1 MKRIEVKQNN
11 PVSENNPLN
20 QNKRVI
26 KNNPINNKNKT
37 LNKWESKYLQPE
49 ESRFLD
55 KFLKEA
61 SAEKIPVIDKSTGR
75 FLELTCILVSPYDI
89 LEIGCGIGFSSYFL
103 IKNLKDGNYT
113 GIDLN
118 ADRVKRAEKFIKS
131 KFPDRNF
138 RFITGNALRIIP
150 ELNNN
155 KPECKYDMVFIDAA
169 KFEYPLYI
177 RVVEPLLK
185 KGALIIAD
193 NIFYKNKIFSKK
205 IDNHDLNSVKGIRDY
220 IDYITGKPCFESY
233 FFDIGDGISVTK
245 YLDL

>member
-1 MKRIEVKQNN
+1 MKRIEVRLNN
-11 PVSENNPLN
+11 PVNENNTLN
-20 QNKRVI
+20 QNSRVSR
-26 KNNPINNKNKT
+26 NNTINNENKVV
-37 LNKWESKYLQPE
+37 NQWECKYLQTE

-55 KFLKEA
+55 KFSKKA
-61 SAEKIPVIDKSTGR
+61 ATKKIPVIDKNTGR
-75 FLELTCILVSPYDI
+75 LLEIVCILTGPSNI

-103 IKNLKDGNYT
+103 VKNLKGGDYT

-118 ADRVKRAEKFIKS
+118 AERVKRAEKFIKS
-131 KFPDRNF
+131 KFPDKNF
-138 RFITGNALRIIP
+138 RFIAGNALRIIP
-150 ELNNN
+150 ELKNN

-177 RVVEPLLK
+177 KAVKPLLR

>member
-1 MKRIEVKQNN
+1 MKRIEVRLNN
-11 PVSENNPLN
+11 PVNENNTVG
-20 QNKRVI
+20 QDSRVSR
-26 KNNPINNKNKT
+26 NNPINNENKIV
-37 LNKWESKYLQPE
+37 NQWECKYLQTK

-55 KFLKEA
+55 KFSKKA
-61 SAEKIPVIDKSTGR
+61 ATEKIPVIDKNTGR
-75 FLELTCILVSPYDI
+75 LLEIVCILTGPSNI

-103 IKNLKDGNYT
+103 VKNLKGGDYT

-118 ADRVKRAEKFIKS
+118 AERVKRAEKFIKS
-131 KFPDRNF
+131 KFPDKNF
-138 RFITGNALRIIP
+138 RFIAGNALKIIP
-150 ELNNN
+150 ELKNN

-177 RVVEPLLK
+177 RAVKPLLR

-220 IDYITGKPCFESY
+220 IDYITGKPYFESY
-233 FFDIGDGISVTK
+233 FFDISDGISVTK